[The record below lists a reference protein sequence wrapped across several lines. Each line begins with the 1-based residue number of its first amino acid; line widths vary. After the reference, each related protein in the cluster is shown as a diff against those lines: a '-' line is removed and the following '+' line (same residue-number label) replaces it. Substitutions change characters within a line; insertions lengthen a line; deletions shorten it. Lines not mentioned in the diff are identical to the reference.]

1 MFPWEGLAEEQVEVR
16 EREISTFV
24 NVTQVPVGH
33 LSKGSLG
40 LSGAVRCGWKD
51 RNWSW
56 RRDVTG

>member
-1 MFPWEGLAEEQVEVR
+1 MR